1 MATTT
6 YRRVSANVS
15 KEGNSYRV
23 RLKVKG
29 KQLSKN
35 FATKKAALE
44 FRAKYI

>member
-6 YRRVSANVS
+6 YRSIAANVS

-23 RLKVKG
+23 RIQKKG
-29 KQLSKN
+29 VRKSYS

-44 FRAKYI
+44 FRKKLS